1 MAKHDINNNNK
12 MAERTESVSA
22 TQERESTRQASTG
35 KPSAGKRR
43 AKSKP
48 KESDPGSCFC
58 RSKKGGSLI
67 HCDECDR
74 WCHPQCV
81 GISSEIL
88 KALEESTTY
97 YCPLCILKKFT
108 QSPQPTTN
116 ESDDD
121 ITAIT
126 RLEKE
131 FGMVRKEIDE
141 MKKAI
146 HELTSKCDQ
155 MKEAD
160 TSVANNSI
168 RSQQRIL
175 EMHERELRRN
185 NLVIVGAEEDTPKEI
200 TAEVVKKVLSNKLNT
215 EIPIVEARRI
225 GKANARRPRPIL
237 VRLPDYNAKV
247 SVLKKR
253 SQMKG
258 TNIFINDDLTPL
270 QKKNL
275 AVLLDRMRKARNDGK
290 SAFITRGCLIVD
302 GNREASIDSLE
313 SF

>member
-1 MAKHDINNNNK
+1 MADRN
-12 MAERTESVSA
+12 ESVSA
-22 TQERESTRQASTG
+22 TQEREPARQASTG
-35 KPSAGKRR
+35 KSSVGKRR
-43 AKSKP
+43 AKTKP

-58 RSKKGGSLI
+58 KSKKGGSLI

-81 GISSEIL
+81 GISTEIL
-88 KALEESTTY
+88 KALKESTSY
-97 YCPLCILKKFT
+97 YCPLCILKKFSK
-108 QSPQPTTN
+108 SPHPNPN
-116 ESDDD
+116 ETDDD
-121 ITAIT
+121 IAAIT

-146 HELTSKCDQ
+146 HELTSKCSQ

-160 TSVANNSI
+160 TSVTNKSI
-168 RSQQRIL
+168 GAPSINKTSDSDSEDRP
-175 EMHERELRRN
+175 RETT
-185 NLVIVGAEEDTPKEI
+185 V
-200 TAEVVKKVLSNKLNT
+200 EVVKKVLSNKLST
-215 EIPIVEARRI
+215 EIPIIEVRRI
-225 GKANARRPRPIL
+225 GKANTRGPRPIL
-237 VRLPDYNAKV
+237 VRLPDYNTKV

-275 AVLLDRMRKARNDGK
+275 AVLLDKMRKARNDGK
-290 SAFITRGCLIVD
+290 SAYITRGCLIID

>member
-1 MAKHDINNNNK
+1 MADRN
-12 MAERTESVSA
+12 ESVSA
-22 TQERESTRQASTG
+22 TQEKEPARQASTG
-35 KPSAGKRR
+35 KSSTGKRR
-43 AKSKP
+43 AKTKP

-58 RSKKGGSLI
+58 KSKKGGSLI

-81 GISSEIL
+81 GISTEIL
-88 KALEESTTY
+88 KALEESTSY
-97 YCPLCILKKFT
+97 YCPLCILKKFSK
-108 QSPQPTTN
+108 SPHPNPN
-116 ESDDD
+116 ETDDD
-121 ITAIT
+121 IAAIT

-146 HELTSKCDQ
+146 HELTSKCSQ

-160 TSVANNSI
+160 TSVANKSI
-168 RSQQRIL
+168 QSQQRIL

-185 NLVIVGAEEDTPKEI
+185 NLVIVGVEEDRPRET
-200 TAEVVKKVLSNKLNT
+200 TVEVVKKVLSNKLNT
-215 EIPIVEARRI
+215 EIPIIEARRI
-225 GKANARRPRPIL
+225 GKANTRGPRPIL
-237 VRLPDYNAKV
+237 VRLPDYNTKV

-275 AVLLDRMRKARNDGK
+275 AVLLDKMRKARNDGK
-290 SAFITRGCLIVD
+290 SAYITRGCLIID

>member
-1 MAKHDINNNNK
+1 MVSP
-12 MAERTESVSA
+12 SVRRNILGNL
-22 TQERESTRQASTG
+22 E
-35 KPSAGKRR
+35 SAG
-43 AKSKP
+43 
-48 KESDPGSCFC
+48 
-58 RSKKGGSLI
+58 RST
-67 HCDECDR
+67 
-74 WCHPQCV
+74 P
-81 GISSEIL
+81 
-88 KALEESTTY
+88 Y

-108 QSPQPTTN
+108 QSPDSTTN

-131 FGMVRKEIDE
+131 FGMVRKKIEE

-155 MKEAD
+155 MKEAN
-160 TSVANNSI
+160 TSLANNSI
-168 RSQQRIL
+168 PSQQHIL
-175 EMHERELRRN
+175 EMHKRELRRN
-185 NLVIVGAEEDTPKEI
+185 NLVIVGAEADTPKEI
-200 TAEVVKKVLSNKLNT
+200 TTEVVKKVLSNKLNT

-225 GKANARRPRPIL
+225 GKANAHRPHPIL

-275 AVLLDRMRKARNDGK
+275 AVLLDRMRKARNEGK
-290 SAFITRGCLIVD
+290 SAFITRG
-302 GNREASIDSLE
+302 A
-313 SF
+313 